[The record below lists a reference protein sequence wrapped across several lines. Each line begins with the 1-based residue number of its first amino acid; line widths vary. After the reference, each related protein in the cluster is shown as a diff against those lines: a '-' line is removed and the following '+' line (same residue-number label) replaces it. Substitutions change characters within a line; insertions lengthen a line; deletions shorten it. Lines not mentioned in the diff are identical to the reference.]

1 MSWLKTSLNR
11 KFAIGTAAG
20 LLISSLFFL
29 ALFIGLFREQLQ
41 TERTAA
47 AQNITGLLQISL
59 ENAML
64 KHDLDGLKEIV
75 HRLGDQDSVLAVR
88 ITNPSGEVRF
98 ASDPAALADRIPV
111 DQVNTAGTQLME
123 TEGVT
128 VLRSI
133 NPVRNKAPCQQ
144 CHGPVETNP
153 VNGILIVDYDAASIR
168 QRARDTTLMLMAA
181 GGTVVIINLIGGWW
195 FICRFVLRPLRRL
208 SNVSTRISNGDLS
221 ARTNIDSADE
231 MGAVSRNI
239 DRMATNLQT
248 RIRELHEKEQ
258 FLQALVD
265 AFPDGVRVID
275 RDYNVL
281 LSNRSYQE
289 QLGLQPDNRLSG
301 ICYIDA
307 HHLDQPCAESMI
319 SCPLREIDKQGKA
332 TRVIHR
338 HQRLDGSH
346 LDVEIYASPMVTNT
360 ENGSQRFV
368 VESIRDLD
376 QQVRFSHE
384 QKLSE
389 LGRLAAGVAHEIH
402 NPMTSVRFA
411 LDAAAQANRQQP
423 NNTAEVAE
431 YLSLVDHE
439 IDKCSQVTQRLLKLS
454 VPPPTQPELVHVQQV
469 LDDTL
474 KLLRW
479 EAQSVK
485 VDIQLKAPDE
495 PLRILAADSELRMV
509 TLNLAQNALHAMFDG
524 GTLTVEAERQDG
536 SIEVHFTDTGP
547 GIDPQTQMRIFE
559 PFFSR
564 RADRVRGTGLGL
576 AITKTIIESHGGRIL
591 VNSSLGAGSRFT
603 IRFPDADATTEE

>member
-47 AQNITGLLQISL
+47 AENISGLLQISL

-75 HRLGDQDSVLAVR
+75 HRLGDQNSVLGVR
-88 ITNPSGEVRF
+88 IANPAGEVRF
-98 ASDPAALADRIPV
+98 ASNPAVLADHIPV
-111 DQVNTAGTQLME
+111 NQIATAGTRLADVD
-123 TEGVT
+123 GKT

-133 NPVRNKAPCQQ
+133 NPVQNKTPCQE
-144 CHGPVETNP
+144 CHGPIETNP
-153 VNGILIVDYDAASIR
+153 INGTLIVDYDAASIR
-168 QRARDTTLMLMAA
+168 QRARDTTLLLMAA

-195 FICRFVLRPLRRL
+195 FICRFVLRPLKRL
-208 SNVSTRISNGDLS
+208 STVSARISSGDLS
-221 ARTNIDSADE
+221 ARTDIDSADE
-231 MGAVSRNI
+231 MGALSRNI
-239 DRMATNLQT
+239 DRMAVNLQT
-248 RIRELHEKEQ
+248 RIRELHDKEQ

-275 RDYNVL
+275 RDYKVL
-281 LSNRSYQE
+281 LSNRSYRE
-289 QLGLQPDNRLSG
+289 QLGLQPSDHLSG
-301 ICYIDA
+301 LCYADA
-307 HHLDQPCAESMI
+307 HHLDEPCAESII
-319 SCPLREIDKQGKA
+319 SCPLREIDKRGKA
-332 TRVIHR
+332 TRVLHR
-338 HQRLDGSH
+338 HQRHDDSH
-346 LDVEIYASPMVTNT
+346 LDVEIYASPMEVET
-360 ENGSQRFV
+360 ENGPQRFV

-423 NNTAEVAE
+423 NNTAKVAE
-431 YLSLVDHE
+431 YLTLVDHE

-454 VPPPTQPELVHVQQV
+454 IPPPSQPELVHVQQV

-474 KLLRW
+474 RLLHW
-479 EAQSVK
+479 EAESAK
-485 VDIQLKAPDE
+485 VDIRFKVPDM

-524 GTLTVEAERQDG
+524 GTLSVEARRRDG
-536 SIEVHFTDTGP
+536 SIEIDFTDTGL
-547 GIDPQTQMRIFE
+547 GMDPQTQRRIFE

-564 RADRVRGTGLGL
+564 RADSIRGTGLGL
-576 AITKTIIESHGGRIL
+576 SITKTIIESHGGQIH
-591 VNSSLGAGSRFT
+591 VDSHPGAGSRFM
-603 IRFPDADATTEE
+603 IRFPDADATTEK